1 MDFTKAL
8 CLTPQIIGKRVIEL
22 WRALQSRQVRGL
34 EAVRPVQIVMLV
46 VRSLLVSKGVG
57 RCHVEM
63 NNTNKVQVVSSLVD
77 EDSVVNDRKLSSHT
91 EYFSPHPEL

>member
-8 CLTPQIIGKRVIEL
+8 CLKPRIIGKQVVKLR
-22 WRALQSRQVRGL
+22 RALRSKRVRGL

-46 VRSLLVSKGVG
+46 VRSLTVSKGVG

-63 NNTNKVQVVSSLVD
+63 NNTNNVQVVSS
-77 EDSVVNDRKLSSHT
+77 SVGEESVMYDRKLPSHT
-91 EYFSPHPEL
+91 E